1 MMTSNNTYMRDA
13 ETLGARTCERSE
25 RGGPGVAPRMTS
37 QGVVPPTPSEA
48 R

>member
-1 MMTSNNTYMRDA
+1 MMLTDDLNVRDA
-13 ETLGARTCERSE
+13 ENLGARTCERSE